1 MLHPAPVAGL
11 LGSPSLSLDAP
22 HHISPEA
29 CSERRWTD
37 KGLTP
42 NHPLFTGDTMPFTRV
57 PHKAAQLT
65 WLVQLQEVCREDCVP
80 KLALVP
86 GVLAHA

>member
-1 MLHPAPVAGL
+1 
-11 LGSPSLSLDAP
+11 
-22 HHISPEA
+22 
-29 CSERRWTD
+29 
-37 KGLTP
+37 
-42 NHPLFTGDTMPFTRV
+42 MPFTRV